1 MRDAIGDRLE
11 ELRDRQNRVSFI
23 FSTSFGHLL
32 DTSREED
39 MSTWA
44 KDCLFDLGFD
54 TYPIVVGSGCSSSSD
69 GIAVAAALLVDGAAD
84 VVVVVAVDIVTRTKQ
99 VAHSKL
105 GTMTDELPRPFD
117 LHRNGM
123 LLGEA
128 ATAIILRRSGPGER
142 NEGELVGI
150 GASNDAYSLTAP
162 DPTGFAGRLAIER
175 ALGSAKLISQD
186 IGVYY
191 AHGTGTVLNDALE
204 ASIIADVFADNP
216 GLAVVGTKG
225 ALGHSLGACGALEF
239 VLLLR
244 MLKNQKVPA
253 TVGTAYAM
261 ESVSNRLGQISPQKS
276 DAQYG
281 LTMTLG
287 FGGFNTALIARAM
300 PHPSGDVPEAIG
312 LDRVK

>member
-1 MRDAIGDRLE
+1 MRDAIGDRLD
-11 ELRDRQNRVSFI
+11 ELRERQTRVSFI

-32 DTSREED
+32 DASREEA

-54 TYPIVVGSGCSSSSD
+54 ANPIVVGSGCSSSAD
-69 GIAVAAALLVDGAAD
+69 GIAVAAAMLVDGAAD
-84 VVVVVAVDIVTRTKQ
+84 VAVVVAVDIVTRTKR

-117 LHRNGM
+117 LQRNGM

-128 ATAIILRRSGPGER
+128 ATAIILRRSCPGETS
-142 NEGELVGI
+142 EGELVGI
-150 GASNDAYSLTAP
+150 GSSNDAYSLTAP

-204 ASIIADVFADNP
+204 ASIIADLFADNP
-216 GLAVVGTKG
+216 SLVVVGTKG

-244 MLKNQKVPA
+244 MLRDQKVPA
-253 TVGTAYAM
+253 TVGTARAM
-261 ESVSNRLGQISPQKS
+261 ETISNRLAQISPEKRELR
-276 DAQYG
+276 YG

-300 PHPSGDVPEAIG
+300 PCPSGNAPEAVG
-312 LDRVK
+312 PGRAK